1 MTALAADRVSQ
12 ALARPESLPALPL
25 AHWDELVRQAR
36 QSDLLARLAAVLD
49 EKGVLEKIPSAPR
62 AHLEAARVS
71 ALAQKETVVREVA
84 HIRKALRT
92 AGVEIVLLKGA
103 AYVLGDLP
111 AARGRLF
118 SDIDILVP
126 KPALPDVESALML
139 SGWAGTHHDP
149 YDQRY
154 YRQWMHELP
163 PLQHIERRTVIDV
176 HHSIL
181 PETARLKPDAGKLLA
196 ASRALPGE
204 AGLRILAPADMVLH
218 SATHLFHNEE
228 LSHGL
233 RDLSDLDILLRHF
246 GRHAEFWRELCERAA
261 ELDLRMPLHY
271 GLRYA
276 QRILDTPVPPETMRE
291 ASPKGR
297 PESFARWMDGLWLR
311 ALRPA
316 HPTAALPFG
325 RSARHLLF
333 LRAHW
338 LRMPPHL
345 LAYHLAVKAARAT
358 RRDETR

>member
-1 MTALAADRVSQ
+1 MTSLTADRVSQ
-12 ALARPESLPALPL
+12 ALASPESLPALPL
-25 AHWDELVRQAR
+25 AQWDELVRQAR
-36 QSDLLARLAAVLD
+36 QSDLLARLAASLD
-49 EKGVLEKIPSAPR
+49 EKGLLEKIPPAPR

-92 AGVEIVLLKGA
+92 TGIEIVLLKGA

-118 SDIDILVP
+118 SDVDILVP
-126 KPALPDVESALML
+126 KPALAQVESALML
-139 SGWAGTHHDP
+139 NGWAGTHHNP

-163 PLQHIERRTVIDV
+163 PLQHIERQTVLDV

-204 AGLRILAPADMVLH
+204 TGLRILAPADMVLH

-246 GRHAEFWRELCERAA
+246 SREAGFWRELCERAA
-261 ELDLRMPLHY
+261 ELDLRIPLHY
-271 GLRYA
+271 GLRYT
-276 QRILDTPVPPETMRE
+276 QRILGTPIPPETMRD
-291 ASPKGR
+291 ATPKGR
-297 PESFARWMDGLWLR
+297 PESFKQWMDGLWLR

-358 RRDETR
+358 RRDENK